1 MIKNLPENYVFMLY
15 PCYKKNCPHPVC
27 VNGKPTSEPVWFKGG
42 PLLTYVPLPIP
53 DPKRKWG
60 SKCDTCVGACSGH
73 YLSPEDNITWVQENG
88 MECCVQPPRKVIGD
102 YFKKP
107 NVVVTDD
114 TVKHLAEKTLLS
126 EVDLKMWIDHLEAI
140 RIRRKEGARKAVETK
155 RKKMTERKKGIHA
168 FLLCQI
174 QLV

>member
-1 MIKNLPENYVFMLY
+1 MK
-15 PCYKKNCPHPVC
+15 
-27 VNGKPTSEPVWFKGG
+27 GKPTSEPVWFKGR
-42 PLLTYVPLPIP
+42 PPLTYVPLPIP

-60 SKCDTCVGACSGH
+60 SKCDACVGACSSH

-126 EVDLKMWIDHLEAI
+126 EADVKMWIDHLEAI

-155 RKKMTERKKGIHA
+155 RKKMTERKKGMHA